1 MTLRIAD
8 IIHDSVT
15 DGPGLRVVVFFQ
27 GCPHNCE
34 GGHNPDLL
42 PYDGG
47 KDWTVEDL
55 LAEITR
61 NPLIT
66 GVTFSGGEPMAQ
78 AEALIPAAKAL
89 KELGYNLWIY
99 TGYLWEEL
107 DGAAKALAELADTVV
122 DGPYVASLRS
132 LTLPWRGSTNQRI
145 ITNPCIK

>member
-1 MTLRIAD
+1 MTLRVAD

-27 GCPHNCE
+27 GCPHYCE
-34 GGHNPDLL
+34 GCHNPNLL
-42 PYDGG
+42 DYDGG
-47 KDWTVEDL
+47 EDRTVEDL

-107 DGAAKALAELADTVV
+107 DGAGKDLAELADVVV

-145 ITNPCIK
+145 IEVSPK

>member
-1 MTLRIAD
+1 
-8 IIHDSVT
+8 
-15 DGPGLRVVVFFQ
+15 
-27 GCPHNCE
+27 
-34 GGHNPDLL
+34 LL
-42 PYDGG
+42 DYDGG
-47 KDWTVEDL
+47 EDRTVEDL

-107 DGAAKALAELADTVV
+107 DGAGKDLAELADVVV

-145 ITNPCIK
+145 IEVSPK